1 MYLWCMLVLR
11 YRALV
16 PFLRRHGADLFAEV
30 RAAYVD
36 TLSRVL
42 SSHFRAYL
50 AALDAAKVHRND
62 QTGLYI
68 GDCVITSCCAA
79 ASVQCKADE
88 QPVYYLLPSGKA
100 NLTRCQP
107 FLASLSASS
116 DTN

>member
-1 MYLWCMLVLR
+1 MHR

-50 AALDAAKVHRND
+50 AALDAAKVPPILP
-62 QTGLYI
+62 QTL
-68 GDCVITSCCAA
+68 A
-79 ASVQCKADE
+79 
-88 QPVYYLLPSGKA
+88 LHPSRHPESQTELDFA
-100 NLTRCQP
+100 
-107 FLASLSASS
+107 
-116 DTN
+116 

>member
-1 MYLWCMLVLR
+1 MLR

-50 AALDAAKVHRND
+50 AALDAAKVPF
-62 QTGLYI
+62 
-68 GDCVITSCCAA
+68 AA
-79 ASVQCKADE
+79 LDKQIWAACRWTA
-88 QPVYYLLPSGKA
+88 
-100 NLTRCQP
+100 
-107 FLASLSASS
+107 LSA
-116 DTN
+116 

>member
-1 MYLWCMLVLR
+1 MPR

-50 AALDAAKVHRND
+50 AALDAAKV
-62 QTGLYI
+62 GL
-68 GDCVITSCCAA
+68 C
-79 ASVQCKADE
+79 
-88 QPVYYLLPSGKA
+88 PW
-100 NLTRCQP
+100 LTPTC
-107 FLASLSASS
+107 
-116 DTN
+116 